1 MSYPK
6 IEIETARL
14 RLRTF
19 VPEDGKALFRLW
31 DMEEV
36 TRYIRPGWKPTWE
49 HIENYLART
58 QKRWDEHGF
67 SHLAM
72 TLKED
77 GTLIGYCG
85 FQYVEETPNVELLY
99 GMEPLY
105 WNQGYVT
112 EAARACL
119 RFAYEQTELDRIIAL
134 SYPANTGSWRV
145 MEKLGMKYEG
155 MAHYYTA
162 ELRCYAMTR
171 EEFQPGSAPYAF
183 KRL

>member
-1 MSYPK
+1 MSYPR

-19 VPEDGKALFRLW
+19 VPEDLDALYRLW
-31 DMEEV
+31 SMEEV
-36 TRYIRPGWKPTWE
+36 TRYIRPGWKPTRE
-49 HIENYLART
+49 DIENYLVRT
-58 QKRWDEHGF
+58 QKRWDERGF

-77 GTLIGYCG
+77 GVLIGYCG

-99 GMEPLY
+99 GLEPPY

-119 RFAYEQTELDRIIAL
+119 RFAYEHTELDRIIAL
-134 SYPANTGSWRV
+134 SYPENTGSWRV
-145 MEKLGMKYEG
+145 MEKVGMQYEG
-155 MAHYYTA
+155 VAHFYNA
-162 ELRCYAMTR
+162 DLRCYAITR
-171 EEFQPGSAPYAF
+171 AGFDVEPAVVSY
-183 KRL
+183 RR